1 MKTTALAVCALVAC
15 VAAAP
20 QFPQQQQQYQQQYQ
34 QQARRQQTYSS
45 SSSTPAVN
53 IALTRSSPEQ
63 PIVILKQVQDF
74 ALPGTYSYSYE
85 TENAIQASESGE
97 LRNAGTPE
105 EANAVQGSYSW
116 ADADGTVYTV
126 NYVADE
132 NGFQAQGAHLP
143 VPPPVPEE
151 IQRAIDY
158 ARSQPGFREDDDGQY
173 RKEE

>member
-1 MKTTALAVCALVAC
+1 MR
-15 VAAAP
+15 AART
-20 QFPQQQQQYQQQYQ
+20 
-34 QQARRQQTYSS
+34 QAHSS
-45 SSSTPAVN
+45 SNNGDAVF
-53 IALTRSSPEQ
+53 R
-63 PIVILKQVQDF
+63 
-74 ALPGTYSYSYE
+74 SYE

-97 LRNAGTPE
+97 LRNAGTPD

-173 RKEE
+173 RKE